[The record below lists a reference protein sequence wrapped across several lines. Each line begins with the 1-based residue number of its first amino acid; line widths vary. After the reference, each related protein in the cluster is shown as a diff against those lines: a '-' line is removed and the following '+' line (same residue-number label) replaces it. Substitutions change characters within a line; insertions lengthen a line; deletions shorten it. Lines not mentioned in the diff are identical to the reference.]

1 MQKILLIILIACGLL
16 SGGCKKFLDEKP
28 QSELTPEQFWQTED
42 DIKAALA
49 GVYDGVQGCFDGN
62 WVYWGDGRTD
72 NMDVTQYGNKQY
84 SQNGLSATTSGTD
97 WTPFYITMLRA
108 NTLMKYAHGV
118 KNVTEASLAQYMAQ
132 CLSIRAYCYFWL
144 VRLWGDAPVWLQ
156 PYNDLAQNPYRPR
169 TSVDSIFTGIIIPDL
184 EKAWNMFN
192 TDHSSVYNVNKGA
205 VAAMLTEVYMWRKDY
220 TNALA
225 WSDKLLAL
233 KWYSLAATADW
244 KKLFTDPSTTPEN
257 IWSLT
262 WDYLVD
268 GGADISSQIGANET
282 NSDFSVTD
290 TLWNYFVANPTD
302 IRGALSF
309 DMTIDNRDKM
319 HKFFAVKL
327 NKDGHQIFPRS
338 SEANVQFT
346 LYRLADI
353 ILLRAEAFNKMGD
366 KASALAALNQVHI
379 RAGMPAFTD
388 ADFADADAME
398 NGILRERQLELF
410 LEGRRWFDLIRT
422 SKVIQ
427 VMDPILK
434 QRVPGGPGFNDIRL
448 ALFPINRNNLN
459 SNLLLKQNP
468 PYSE

>member
-1 MQKILLIILIACGLL
+1 MQKILLKILIAVGLL
-16 SGGCKKFLDEKP
+16 SGGCKNFLDERP
-28 QSELTPEQFWQTED
+28 QSELTPEQFWKTED
-42 DIKAALA
+42 DIKAAMA
-49 GVYDGVQGCFDGN
+49 GVYDGVQGCFDDN

-84 SQNGLSATTSGTD
+84 SQNGLSATTAGTD
-97 WTPFYITMLRA
+97 WAPFYVTILRA
-108 NTLMKYAHGV
+108 NTVMKYAPAV
-118 KNVTEASLAQYMAQ
+118 KNVTPANLTQYIAQ
-132 CLSIRAYCYFWL
+132 CLTIRAYCYFWL
-144 VRLWGDAPVWLQ
+144 VRLWGDAPVWLE
-156 PYNDLAQNPYRPR
+156 PYSDLGQSPYRAR
-169 TSVDSIFTGIIIPDL
+169 TAADSIFTGVIIPDL
-184 EKAWNMFN
+184 EKAWNMLN
-192 TDHSSVYNVNKGA
+192 TDHSSVYVVNKGA

-225 WSDKLLAL
+225 WSDKLLTL
-233 KWYSLAATADW
+233 RWYSLAGTADW
-244 KKLFTDPSTTPEN
+244 KKIFTDPSNTPEN

-268 GGADISSQIGANET
+268 GGANISSQIGANET

-290 TLWNYFVANPTD
+290 TLWNYFVATPAD
-302 IRGALSF
+302 IRGGLSV
-309 DMTIDNRDKM
+309 DLTIENRDKM

-353 ILLRAEAFNKMGD
+353 LLLRAEAFNKKGD
-366 KASALAALNQVHI
+366 RASALAALNQVHT
-379 RAGMPAFTD
+379 RAGLPAFTD
-388 ADFADADAME
+388 ADFADEAAME

-422 SKVIQ
+422 GKLIA

-434 QRVPGGPGFNDIRL
+434 ERVPGGPGFNDIRL
-448 ALFPINRNNLN
+448 ALFPIHRNNLN
-459 SNLLLKQNP
+459 SNPLLKQNP